1 MESVLSQRNRM
12 NSHVF
17 SIKAKVTCIVWLV
30 DLKEKTIETNPIGT
44 RANRSPKALIVFF
57 TSLFLWKKNFTSI
70 YSGSCG
76 KAKVKMNG
84 YVVTISSK
92 ITHVFWTLLRWF
104 IFKILRNML
113 ILWKMFPHKWKCSS
127 YVCLSTE
134 KMSMGGRSGRGWQV
148 RSWMLLQLRRVVES
162 VF

>member
-57 TSLFLWKKNFTSI
+57 TSLFLWKKKLYINLFWILWQSESENEWLRRNHFFKNYSRFLDSFEMVYLQNF
-70 YSGSCG
+70 
-76 KAKVKMNG
+76 AE
-84 YVVTISSK
+84 
-92 ITHVFWTLLRWF
+92 HVNPVENVSPQM
-104 IFKILRNML
+104 KML
-113 ILWKMFPHKWKCSS
+113 IL
-127 YVCLSTE
+127 CLF
-134 KMSMGGRSGRGWQV
+134 KY
-148 RSWMLLQLRRVVES
+148 
-162 VF
+162 